1 MYYDGEDRSS
11 ITNYGIRWRVYG
23 FDREFEKKNAM
34 KATIQ
39 RYTTLDYG
47 TVGRGARARA
57 SREANGIR
65 IHSEMMATSKKGRIE
80 RH

>member
-1 MYYDGEDRSS
+1 MMAKTDRLLRIMESGGVS
-11 ITNYGIRWRVYG
+11 MDSTENS
-23 FDREFEKKNAM
+23 KKTLL